1 MSLCGGNGQVFL
13 GRYSHTIDAKGRIII
28 PSKYREEL
36 GDNFIISRGYDGCL
50 YASDKDTFEELY
62 DKLKSL
68 PQSQKEIRRLR
79 RFFFDATAAEY
90 DKQGRVLI
98 PSNLR
103 EYAGLE
109 KDVVLLGIGDK
120 VEIWNPERLK
130 AIEEEDISG
139 DEEAMERLAE
149 KGFSII

>member
-1 MSLCGGNGQVFL
+1 MFL
-13 GRYSHTIDAKGRIII
+13 GRYTHTIDAKGRLII

-50 YASDKDTFEELY
+50 YASDRNTFDELY
-62 DKLKSL
+62 EKIKAL

-79 RFFFDATAAEY
+79 RFFFDAVEAEY

-103 EYAGLE
+103 EFAGLE
-109 KDVVLLGIGDK
+109 KDVVLVGFGDK
-120 VEIWNPERLK
+120 VEIWNPDRLSE
-130 AIEEEDISG
+130 IEDGDISG
-139 DEEAMERLAE
+139 DEDKMEELAG
-149 KGFSII
+149 KGFSIL

>member
-1 MSLCGGNGQVFL
+1 MFL
-13 GRYSHTIDAKGRIII
+13 GRYTHTIDAKGRLII

-50 YASDKDTFEELY
+50 YASDRNTFDELY
-62 DKLKSL
+62 EKIKAL

-79 RFFFDATAAEY
+79 RFFFDAVEAEY

-103 EYAGLE
+103 EFAGLE
-109 KDVVLLGIGDK
+109 KDVVLVGFGDK
-120 VEIWNPERLK
+120 VEIWNPERLSK
-130 AIEEEDISG
+130 IEDGDISG
-139 DEEAMERLAE
+139 DEDKMEELAG
-149 KGFSII
+149 KGFSIL